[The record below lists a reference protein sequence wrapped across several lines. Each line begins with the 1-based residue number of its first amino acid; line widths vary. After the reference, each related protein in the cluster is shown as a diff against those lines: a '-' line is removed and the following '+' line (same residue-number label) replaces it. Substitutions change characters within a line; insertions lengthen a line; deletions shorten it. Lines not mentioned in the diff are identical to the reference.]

1 MATGIGAVIKPIKI
15 IRRSNSWSLW
25 VFRNTGKAI
34 PREKMNI
41 ITDILAQYML
51 FGDARFEATTTLEYL
66 NQSADCYGA
75 LVRYGDHV
83 IFATKN

>member
-1 MATGIGAVIKPIKI
+1 
-15 IRRSNSWSLW
+15 
-25 VFRNTGKAI
+25 
-34 PREKMNI
+34 MNI